1 MQGMREF
8 ETFRIKWDNSI
19 KFLHSRLRKLQKMRQ
34 KERVCVPE
42 GREETKEIRPLD
54 RIKLACIWTH
64 WGWSNMHRYKPMASQ
79 HWSKEVEM
87 NSHPQPWRY
96 HQLITFQQGK
106 GSFSKG
112 LSLDKTHIKAGPVPC
127 SRSPTQNF
135 IKGLFGYLFLFEP
148 FFSYWSFACILLFP
162 ILCLM
167 VYMCVFIH
175 IYHIYVCVYCA
186 YVWVLVYMHFSC
198 SLFPF
203 CCLLV
208 CYILVCLSFL
218 YAWVFFLRE
227 REKNNSM
234 EFEEWKWRQ
243 DLEGDEGGE
252 TVIRI
257 YYMKQN
263 IFN

>member
-1 MQGMREF
+1 MNPRHK
-8 ETFRIKWDNSI
+8 TV
-19 KFLHSRLRKLQKMRQ
+19 LT
-34 KERVCVPE
+34 
-42 GREETKEIRPLD
+42 TKPG
-54 RIKLACIWTH
+54 IKLGWTKDRH
-64 WGWSNMHRYKPMASQ
+64 LSVTDIRTPP
-79 HWSKEVEM
+79 SK
-87 NSHPQPWRY
+87 R
-96 HQLITFQQGK
+96 
-106 GSFSKG
+106 
-112 LSLDKTHIKAGPVPC
+112 
-127 SRSPTQNF
+127 
-135 IKGLFGYLFLFEP
+135 YLFAHCRVE
-148 FFSYWSFACILLFP
+148 FSFYWSFACILLFP